1 MNGMP
6 KLNMNGMDE
15 RTKMWAETIVRQD
28 DTLRASKPKVV
39 KGDIASGTSAY
50 IWRMVAFYISPR
62 QQHQCM
68 PVMAECDLQIDYSER
83 RKAIVKLD
91 EIVQDIVDCVP
102 RRQQHGVNRWG
113 QAFGMT
119 GTPRYNDE
127 GAVIY
132 R

>member
-6 KLNMNGMDE
+6 ELNLEGMSE
-15 RTKMWAETIVRQD
+15 ATRIWAETIIRKD
-28 DTLRASKPKVV
+28 RTLRASKPKVIQ
-39 KGDIASGTSAY
+39 GDRNSGNAAY

-68 PVMAECDLQIDYSER
+68 PVCAEFDLQMDYSER
-83 RKAIVKLD
+83 REAVVKLD
-91 EIVQDIVDCVP
+91 NIIQEIVDCVP
-102 RRQQHGVNRWG
+102 QSQQHGVMRWG
-113 QAFGMT
+113 QAFGMI